1 MDSTRLYA
9 IGVLVVALLATLMRL
24 LRARSYAEAA
34 YIRLQERRHR
44 ISQTLTG
51 SLAVIVGAGLAFVAK
66 RQLYPVLF
74 WLAAAV
80 ALLSGLQMLVALVLR
95 SKTQLLWLARAIGI
109 LFGGITVLIFIL
121 LVR

>member
-1 MDSTRLYA
+1 LDSTRLYA
-9 IGVLVVALLATLMRL
+9 IGVLAVALLATLMRL

-34 YIRLQERRHR
+34 YIRLQERRYR
-44 ISQTLTG
+44 ISQAVTG
-51 SLAVIVGAGLAFVAK
+51 SLAIVVGTGLAVVAT

-80 ALLSGLQMLVALVLR
+80 ALLSGVQMLLGLTLR
-95 SKTQLLWLARAIGI
+95 SKAQLLWLARAIGI
-109 LFGGITVLIFIL
+109 LFGGITVLIFFL

>member
-1 MDSTRLYA
+1 
-9 IGVLVVALLATLMRL
+9 MRL

-44 ISQTLTG
+44 ISQAFTG
-51 SLAVIVGAGLAFVAK
+51 SLAIIVGAGLAMVATH
-66 RQLYPVLF
+66 QPYPVLF

-80 ALLSGLQMLVALVLR
+80 ALLSGLQMVVGLALR

-109 LFGGITVLIFIL
+109 LFGGITVLIFFL